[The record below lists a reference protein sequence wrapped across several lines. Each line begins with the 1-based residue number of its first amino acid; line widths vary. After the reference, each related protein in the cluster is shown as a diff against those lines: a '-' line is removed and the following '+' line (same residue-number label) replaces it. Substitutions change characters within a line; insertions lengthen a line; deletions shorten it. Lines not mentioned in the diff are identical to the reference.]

1 MKRAAL
7 VLLASAA
14 LIAAGWATYPFIFR
28 RAVKP
33 TETVQIDTLV
43 IRDTVTYTKTD
54 IKYVH
59 IFHTTTDTVVLYD
72 LQHDTVRVEV
82 PIEHKREHYED
93 ADVWY
98 HGYRAGIDSLAVY
111 PKTVVVTVKEREKR
125 RPKPWG
131 IGVQAGYGIT
141 AEGGPGPT
149 ISVGVSYNLI
159 RF

>member
-1 MKRAAL
+1 MKRAIL
-7 VLLASAA
+7 VFLASAA
-14 LIAAGWATYPFIFR
+14 LIAVGWITYPFLWR
-28 RAVKP
+28 RAAKP

-59 IFHTTTDTVVLYD
+59 FYHTTTDTVVLYD
-72 LQHDTVRVEV
+72 LRHDTVTVEV

-98 HGYRAGIDSLAVY
+98 HGYAAGIDSLAVF

>member
-14 LIAAGWATYPFIFR
+14 LIAAGWATYPLVFHKR
-28 RAVKP
+28 PKP

-43 IRDTVTYTKTD
+43 IRDTLVYTKTD

-82 PIEHKREHYED
+82 PIEHRREHYED

-125 RPKPWG
+125 RPTKVG
-131 IGVQAGYGIT
+131 IGFQAGWG
-141 AEGGPGPT
+141 ASRLGGPEPY
-149 ISVGVSYNLI
+149 VGVGISYNLI